1 MGRFGGLTDMH
12 KARTETI
19 VTAIVSYGRMYVP
32 GFVLTVNGEVDDTAL
47 YRLMLDHWDELK
59 ACGVDHIRFSHQIG
73 GSERYLSARCAPF
86 LGVIRSRRYVERLL
100 RGQNIPYARSAC
112 RIRP

>member
-1 MGRFGGLTDMH
+1 MTDIR

-19 VTAIVSYGRMYVP
+19 LTAIVPYGRIYVP
-32 GFVLTVNGEVDDTAL
+32 GFVLTVNGEVDDAAL

-73 GSERYLSARCAPF
+73 GSERYLSARCTPF
-86 LGVIRSRRYVERLL
+86 FGVIRSRHLVERLL
-100 RGQNIPYARSAC
+100 RENGVPYARSAC
-112 RIRP
+112 RVRP